1 MKKFEEK
8 LISTEK
14 KRRDLI
20 AIDET
25 VVKAN
30 RKNYYVFSAVDV
42 ERNEI
47 NTHESLYNKKLPY
60 R

>member
-1 MKKFEEK
+1 VKKFEEK